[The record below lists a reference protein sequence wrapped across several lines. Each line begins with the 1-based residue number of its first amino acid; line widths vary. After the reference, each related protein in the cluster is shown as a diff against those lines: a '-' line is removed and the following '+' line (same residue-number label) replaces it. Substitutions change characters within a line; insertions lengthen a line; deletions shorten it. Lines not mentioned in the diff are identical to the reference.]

1 MSLHSQM
8 RRVKTIF
15 SVIASQSRLEIL
27 KILNAKGSMSYSELK
42 QQTGFRSKKESGKFA
57 YHLRKLLK
65 QNLIAQNKAEK
76 KYMLTSLG
84 RLVLTAAKQIEEQ
97 ALIESGRLYVRTSSQ
112 KMEEFDPSKITQ
124 SLVKEAGVPLE
135 IAQRVAS
142 EAESRVYKFQTS
154 FLTASLIRELVNSIL
169 IEQGHEQYWRMLTR
183 VGMPV
188 YDVSEILEKAGSSQK
203 AQEDVVYYTAGKV
216 FSEYLI
222 QSRLPPDVADAHLN
236 GEIHIPWTFTWELKP
251 EAVVV
256 DFEAVRNMDIGLKL
270 PSLPREDVKDLFKL
284 IYALSR
290 EVSSEIYVRN
300 AFENIKDDFL
310 GALKQLSLA
319 LPSYLNSPMITLEI
333 EEPDG
338 EVLEAF
344 VKYSLETP
352 IPKVSLAL
360 SKNSDLTSRILD
372 GGNPVVL
379 NGDGGA
385 TLNGMYYDEK
395 KPLNILLH
403 GVSINLPRMAMES
416 HKDEV
421 YFRAKVAMLLDTI
434 VNALNYRLES
444 LTMHIRGGLL
454 PSLNSLLEREPP
466 AYMRMSVN
474 MTGLEE
480 AIGLLQPTSKEK
492 VVYKKKVIE
501 TVKEHIIEKFDGPV
515 FVSLI
520 SDDGGTRLAQLD
532 LEGKGRGRVKMA
544 LKDGYSQGYR
554 ITLNTTK
561 EMMSEIEELAK
572 VLDGGMNIEVRAGMT
587 HFSSTMDKVRV
598 MPHFRLTAKMGV
610 CTHCG
615 WNNPLHIEKCR
626 HCGGPV
632 VATR

>member
-1 MSLHSQM
+1 MSIHSQM
-8 RRVKTIF
+8 KRVKSIF

-57 YHLRKLLK
+57 YHLRKLLR
-65 QNLIAQNKAEK
+65 QNLITQNKAEK

-112 KMEEFDPSKITQ
+112 RMEEFDPSKITQ

-142 EAESRVYKFQTS
+142 EAESRIYKFQTS

-203 AQEDVVYYTAGKV
+203 AQEDVIYYTAGKV

-236 GEIHIPWTFTWELKP
+236 GEIHIPWTQTWELKP
-251 EAVVV
+251 EVVV
-256 DFEAVRNMDIGLKL
+256 IDFEAMKGMDVGLKL
-270 PSLPREDVKDLFKL
+270 PSMPRDEPKDLFKL

-290 EVSSEIYVRN
+290 EVSLEIYVRN
-300 AFENIKDDFL
+300 VAKYLEEDLLSTLRKI
-310 GALKQLSLA
+310 SLA
-319 LPSYLNSPMITLEI
+319 LPSHINSPRVTLEMGDLNDRI
-333 EEPDG
+333 
-338 EVLEAF
+338 LNAF
-344 VKYSLETP
+344 IKYSLETP
-352 IPKVSLAL
+352 TPKVSLAL
-360 SKNSDLTSRILD
+360 PKDNGVKPEILD
-372 GGNPVVL
+372 GGNPIVL
-379 NGDGGA
+379 NGSSS
-385 TLNGMYYDEK
+385 TLNGMYYDKE
-395 KPLNILLH
+395 KPLNILLQ
-403 GVSINLPRMAMES
+403 GVSINLPRMAMDS
-416 HKDEV
+416 HGDEV
-421 YFRAKVAMLLDTI
+421 YFRAKVAMSLDT
-434 VNALNYRLES
+434 VANALNYRLKS
-444 LTMHIRGGLL
+444 MTMHIRGGLL

-480 AIGLLQPTSKEK
+480 AINALQPASKEK

-501 TVKEHIIEKFDGPV
+501 TVKEHMMERFDGPV
-515 FVSLI
+515 FVSLV
-520 SDDGGTRLAQLD
+520 SDDGGKRLAQLD
-532 LEGKGRGRVKMA
+532 LEGRGRSRARMA
-544 LKDGYSQGYR
+544 SRDGYSQGYR
-554 ITLNTTK
+554 VTLNTAK
-561 EMMSEIEELAK
+561 DVVSEIEELAK
-572 VLDGGMNIEVRAGMT
+572 VLDGGVNIEVRADAG
-587 HFSSTMDKVRV
+587 HLSSILGKVRNV
-598 MPHFRLTAKMGV
+598 PHFRLTARIGV
-610 CTHCG
+610 CARCG
-615 WNNPLHIEKCR
+615 WSNPLHMEKCR